1 MPIRNLA
8 RAFVLVVAFALAFG
22 VRADE
27 ALWALLKKGGQVVM
41 IRHATT
47 VPGTGDPPGF
57 DIDDCATQRNLS
69 DAGRE
74 EARRIGEAFIRRG
87 VPVARVLS
95 SRWCRC
101 LETASIAFGGAEP
114 SEALGNLYT
123 HPERRDMQLAAF
135 RKIVANPLR
144 RANLVL
150 VTHGET
156 INTFVGVRP
165 GQGEVVVATP
175 QGGGELRVAGRM
187 RPQ

>member
-1 MPIRNLA
+1 MARSALA
-8 RAFVLVVAFALAFG
+8 RSIVLVAALAAACSA
-22 VRADE
+22 RADE

-57 DIDDCATQRNLS
+57 QIDDCSTQRNLS
-69 DAGRE
+69 EHGRE
-74 EARRIGEAFIRRG
+74 EAQRIGEAFARRG

-114 SEALGNLYT
+114 SDALGNLYT
-123 HPERRDMQLAAF
+123 HPERRDEQLAAF

-144 RANLVL
+144 RGNLVL

-156 INTFVGVRP
+156 IQAFVGVRP
-165 GQGEVVVATP
+165 AQGEVVVATP
-175 QGGGELRVAGRM
+175 RGAGELRVAGRM
-187 RPQ
+187 AP

>member
-1 MPIRNLA
+1 MPRIALA
-8 RAFVLVVAFALAFG
+8 RFVLFAVAIAAACG
-22 VRADE
+22 ARADE
-27 ALWALLKKGGQVVM
+27 ALWALLKQGGQVVM

-57 DIDDCATQRNLS
+57 RIDDCSTQRNLS
-69 DAGRE
+69 DDGRE

-114 SEALGNLYT
+114 SDALGNLYT
-123 HPERRDMQLAAF
+123 HPERRDEQLAAF
-135 RKIVANPLR
+135 RKLVANPLR

-156 INTFVGVRP
+156 IQSFVGVRP
-165 GQGEVVVATP
+165 AQGEIVVATP
-175 QGGGELRVAGRM
+175 RGAGELRVAGRIA
-187 RPQ
+187 P